1 MKKADSLVKISLLLE
16 EDTKA
21 WEKEE
26 HNK

>member
-1 MKKADSLVKISLLLE
+1 MKEDESLVKISLLLE

>member
-1 MKKADSLVKISLLLE
+1 MKKDDSLVKISLLLE
-16 EDTKA
+16 EDIKA